1 MNRDPFKNILYKMK
15 NNKKIMTIGDI
26 HGRSNWKDILFG
38 GETEFFLWRKS
49 IEDNWLES
57 NDKMH
62 FEEYDKII
70 FVGDYCDSFNKTNE
84 EILTNLKDII
94 LFAKAYP
101 EMVILLLGNHDVH
114 YIVHNECCSGYRG
127 EMRADLNELF
137 KENEELFRM
146 AYLDEF
152 DNDNFIIKTLWTH
165 AGVTKGWH
173 SELLKDVNSPSYRLN
188 DFFIGSESWAI
199 DKLINVSWK
208 LRATN
213 VFNVDAHSGGND
225 LWAGPIW
232 VRPTILK
239 EFNLEGYDQVVGH
252 TPQGSIIEFCPLLGV
267 ESNPQK
273 LNTLTFVDALQ
284 QNQVHIINRI

>member
-1 MNRDPFKNILYKMK
+1 MK
-15 NNKKIMTIGDI
+15 NHKKIMTIGDI
-26 HGRSNWKDILFG
+26 HGRSTWKDILFG

-49 IEDNWLES
+49 VEDNWLGS
-57 NDKMH
+57 NGKQD

-70 FVGDYCDSFNKTNE
+70 FVGDYCDSFDKTNE

-94 LFAKAYP
+94 LFAKTYP
-101 EMVILLLGNHDVH
+101 DKVVLLLGNHDVH

-137 KENEELFRM
+137 KENEDLFKM
-146 AYLDEF
+146 AYLDEYNNGSF
-152 DNDNFIIKTLWTH
+152 MIKTLWTH
-165 AGVTKGWH
+165 AGVTKGWY

-188 DFFIGSESWAI
+188 DFFIGSENWSI

-208 LRATN
+208 MRVVN
-213 VFNVDAHSGGND
+213 IFNVDAHSGGND

-232 VRPTILK
+232 VRPTILR
-239 EFNLEGYDQVVGH
+239 EFNLEGYNQVVGH

-284 QNQVHIINRI
+284 QKQVHIINRI